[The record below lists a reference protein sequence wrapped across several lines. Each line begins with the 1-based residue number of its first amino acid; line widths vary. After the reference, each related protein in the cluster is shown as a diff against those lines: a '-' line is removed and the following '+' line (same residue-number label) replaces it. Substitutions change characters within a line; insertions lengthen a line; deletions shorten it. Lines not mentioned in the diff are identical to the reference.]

1 METEA
6 IYPLEFTA
14 QLFYRLWG
22 GRQLKT
28 RLGKK
33 CDDAICGESWEIS
46 GLNGNVSVIANGP
59 HQGKDLNELIAKYPE
74 EILGHRAIQ
83 QFGKKFPLLIKFID
97 AQEPLSLQVHPNNA
111 LAQKRHNCWGK
122 SEMWYILSATKNA
135 TLTLGFISPITRDD
149 FLNHCQNKTLDS
161 VLKKQKVNKGDVVN
175 IPAGLLHAIGG
186 GILLAEIQQASDVTY
201 RVYDYDRIDA
211 KKGKPRKLHQNEAVD
226 AIDFSLGDPLID
238 YETSENSAV
247 SLVESDYFS
256 THLIHVNGNYS
267 CENASEDAFSVLI
280 GVEGDVVLSYQQK
293 TYSIGLGKT
302 ILLPAA
308 LGKYCLKESGKVLV
322 TTV

>member
-6 IYPLEFTA
+6 IYPLEFSA

-22 GRQLKT
+22 GHQLKT

-33 CDDAICGESWEIS
+33 CNHPICGESWEIS
-46 GLNGNVSVIANGP
+46 GLEGNVSVITNGP
-59 HQGKDLNELIAKYPE
+59 HQGKGLNELIAEYAE
-74 EILGHRAIQ
+74 EILGHRVIQ
-83 QFGKKFPLLIKFID
+83 RFGKKFPLLIKFID
-97 AQEPLSLQVHPNNA
+97 AQEPLSVQVHPNDA

-135 TLTLGFISPITRDD
+135 ALTLGFISPITRDD

-267 CENASEDAFSVLI
+267 CENASEDTFSVLI

-308 LGKYCLKESGKVLV
+308 LGKYCLKGSGKVLV

>member
-1 METEA
+1 
-6 IYPLEFTA
+6 
-14 QLFYRLWG
+14 
-22 GRQLKT
+22 
-28 RLGKK
+28 
-33 CDDAICGESWEIS
+33 
-46 GLNGNVSVIANGP
+46 
-59 HQGKDLNELIAKYPE
+59 
-74 EILGHRAIQ
+74 
-83 QFGKKFPLLIKFID
+83 
-97 AQEPLSLQVHPNNA
+97 
-111 LAQKRHNCWGK
+111 
-122 SEMWYILSATKNA
+122 MWYILSATKNA
-135 TLTLGFISPITRDD
+135 ALTLGFISPITRDD

-226 AIDFSLGDPLID
+226 AVDFSLGDPLID

-308 LGKYCLKESGKVLV
+308 LGKYCLKGSGKVLV

>member
-6 IYPLEFTA
+6 IYPLEFSA

-22 GRQLKT
+22 GHQLKT

-33 CDDAICGESWEIS
+33 CNHPICGESWEIS
-46 GLNGNVSVIANGP
+46 GLEGNVSVITNGP
-59 HQGKDLNELIAKYPE
+59 HQGKGLNELIAEYAEK
-74 EILGHRAIQ
+74 ILGHRVIQ
-83 QFGKKFPLLIKFID
+83 RFGKKFPLLIKFID
-97 AQEPLSLQVHPNNA
+97 AQEPLSVQVHPNDA
-111 LAQKRHNCWGK
+111 MAQKRHNCWGK
-122 SEMWYILSATKNA
+122 SEMWYILSAAKNA
-135 TLTLGFISPITRDD
+135 ALTLGFISPITRDD

-226 AIDFSLGDPLID
+226 AVDFSLGDPLID

-308 LGKYCLKESGKVLV
+308 LGKYCLKGSGKVLV

>member
-33 CDDAICGESWEIS
+33 CDDVICGESWEIS
-46 GLNGNVSVIANGP
+46 GLEGNVSVIANGP

-97 AQEPLSLQVHPNNA
+97 AQEPLSVQVHPNDA

-135 TLTLGFISPITRDD
+135 ELTLGFKSPISKDN

-211 KKGKPRKLHQNEAVD
+211 KKGKPRRLHQNEAVD
-226 AIDFSLGDPLID
+226 AIDFSLGDALID
-238 YETSENSAV
+238 YEGSKNSSV

-256 THLIHVNGNYS
+256 THLMHLNENYS
-267 CENASEDAFSVLI
+267 CESVSKDAFSILI
-280 GVEGDVVLSYQQK
+280 GVEGDVVLIYQQK

-308 LGKYCLKESGKVLV
+308 LGEYCLKGSGKVLV
-322 TTV
+322 VTV

>member
-6 IYPLEFTA
+6 IYPLEFSA

-22 GRQLKT
+22 GHQLKT

-33 CDDAICGESWEIS
+33 CNHPICGESWEIS
-46 GLNGNVSVIANGP
+46 GLEGNVSVITNGP
-59 HQGKDLNELIAKYPE
+59 HQGKGLNELIAEYAE
-74 EILGHRAIQ
+74 EILGHRVIQ
-83 QFGKKFPLLIKFID
+83 RFGKKFPLLIKFID
-97 AQEPLSLQVHPNNA
+97 AQEPLSVQVHPNDA

-122 SEMWYILSATKNA
+122 SEMWYILSAAKNA
-135 TLTLGFISPITRDD
+135 ALTLGFISPITRDD

-226 AIDFSLGDPLID
+226 AVDFSLGDPLID

-308 LGKYCLKESGKVLV
+308 LGKYCLKGSGKVLV